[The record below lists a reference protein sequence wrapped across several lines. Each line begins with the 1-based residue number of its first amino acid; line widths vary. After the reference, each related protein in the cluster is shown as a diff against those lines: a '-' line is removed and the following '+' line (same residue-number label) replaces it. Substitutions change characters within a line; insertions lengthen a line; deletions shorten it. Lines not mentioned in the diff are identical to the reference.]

1 MKTNSSKESG
11 LAGRSLGRRDLLKLG
26 ATSAV
31 VPVVL
36 GPTAIFDKGNE
47 EQAGQ
52 GVANELSAGPF
63 ALGYWNGAASSSI
76 VDAHSMASGD
86 PAFARFGAKIAMIG
100 MADSGTAAASCGLDC
115 LEVDLQIG
123 ASSYRTWSFAAS
135 PVLNVSS
142 PSTYA
147 VPVDKATGLHF
158 SLRSL
163 MGHGK
168 GNPRTANLKLTTGGG
183 ARAAKLQAGY
193 YVLAIGNNGHG
204 FRINWAAHR
213 ISGDGTGQSLVLR
226 REGAPVRDVPYLIFS
241 VTLNSPGTQF
251 V

>member
-1 MKTNSSKESG
+1 MKTNSSNDSG

-26 ATSAV
+26 ATGAV
-31 VPVVL
+31 MPVVL
-36 GPTAIFDKGNE
+36 GPTTIFDQSTGD
-47 EQAGQ
+47 QT
-52 GVANELSAGPF
+52 VRTLANELSAGPF
-63 ALGYWNGAASSSI
+63 ALGYWNGAAGSPI
-76 VDAHSMASGD
+76 VDAHALASGD

-100 MADSGTAAASCGLDC
+100 MADSGTVAASCGLDC

-142 PSTYA
+142 PSTFA
-147 VPVDKATGLHF
+147 VPVNEASGLHF

-168 GNPRTANLKLTTGGG
+168 GNPRTANLKLSTGGDS
-183 ARAAKLQAGY
+183 RAAKLQPGY

-241 VTLNSPGTQF
+241 VTHNSPGSQF